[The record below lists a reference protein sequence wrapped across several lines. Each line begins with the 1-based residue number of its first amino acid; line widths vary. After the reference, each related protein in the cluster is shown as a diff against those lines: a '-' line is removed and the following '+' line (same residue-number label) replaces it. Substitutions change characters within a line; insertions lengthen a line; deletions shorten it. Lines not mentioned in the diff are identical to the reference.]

1 MISESKIHLHY
12 CFLLLAHSSK
22 IVETTDIV
30 NQDDL
35 NQNIGINV
43 VTEQEMNSNNNGG
56 SMNTGKNAF

>member
-12 CFLLLAHSSK
+12 CFLLLAHSSQMK
-22 IVETTDIV
+22 QTTDIV